1 MRDGGC
7 VCERER
13 LRDRETNREIE
24 RVRERDSG
32 IERVRESGWQVAE
45 FKERAK

>member
-1 MRDGGC
+1 M
-7 VCERER
+7 CEREK

-24 RVRERDSG
+24 IVRERNSG

-45 FKERAK
+45 FKGRAK